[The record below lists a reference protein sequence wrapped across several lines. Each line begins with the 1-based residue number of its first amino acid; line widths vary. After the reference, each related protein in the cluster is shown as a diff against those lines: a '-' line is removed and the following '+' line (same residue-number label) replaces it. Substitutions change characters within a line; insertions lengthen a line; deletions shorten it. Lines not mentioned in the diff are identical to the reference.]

1 VSFTTFLECP
11 RCGQRLEVD
20 VPQNLCVCG
29 SPLLVRYDLPAVQ
42 QTMSR
47 ETVASRG
54 RGLWR
59 FEELLPAVDL
69 ANRVELGEGDTPLLS
84 LPRLGDA
91 LGLQTVLLKDEGLN
105 PTGTFKARGAA
116 MGVSRARQLGLKT
129 IVMPTAG
136 NAGGAWAAYCARA
149 GLDIHIVMPADAE
162 RSAMQEVYAAG
173 GRLYL
178 VDGLISDAGRIVA
191 RAVQEHGWFD
201 ASTLKEP
208 YRIEGKKTMGLE
220 IAEQLGWEVPDVLL
234 YPCGGGV
241 GLIGIWKALDELEE
255 IGWIGSKRP
264 RFVAVQATGCAPVVR
279 AFEEGASESRF
290 WEGAQ
295 TIAGG
300 LRVPKALGDFLVL
313 QAIRETSGTAI
324 AVLDDNSLAAMQLL
338 AECEGMWICPEGA
351 ACVAALRTLKEEAW
365 VRANESVL
373 ILNTGLGLKYPD
385 TVQPQVAACLPPDGR
400 LAIG

>member
-1 VSFTTFLECP
+1 
-11 RCGQRLEVD
+11 
-20 VPQNLCVCG
+20 
-29 SPLLVRYDLPAVQ
+29 
-42 QTMSR
+42 
-47 ETVASRG
+47 
-54 RGLWR
+54 
-59 FEELLPAVDL
+59 
-69 ANRVELGEGDTPLLS
+69 
-84 LPRLGDA
+84 
-91 LGLQTVLLKDEGLN
+91 
-105 PTGTFKARGAA
+105 
-116 MGVSRARQLGLKT
+116 
-129 IVMPTAG
+129 MPTAG

-162 RSAMQEVYAAG
+162 RSAMQEVYVAG

-264 RFVAVQATGCAPVVR
+264 RLVAVQATGCAPIVR
-279 AFEEGASESRF
+279 AFEEGAPESRF

-313 QAIRETSGTAI
+313 QAIRETNGTAI
-324 AVLDDNSLAAMQLL
+324 AVPDDNSLAAMRLL
-338 AECEGMWICPEGA
+338 AECEGLWICPEGA
-351 ACVAALRTLKEEAW
+351 ACVAALRTLKEQAW
-365 VRANESVL
+365 VRANESAL

-385 TVQPQVAACLPPDGR
+385 TVQPEAAARLGPDGR
-400 LAIG
+400 LTIG